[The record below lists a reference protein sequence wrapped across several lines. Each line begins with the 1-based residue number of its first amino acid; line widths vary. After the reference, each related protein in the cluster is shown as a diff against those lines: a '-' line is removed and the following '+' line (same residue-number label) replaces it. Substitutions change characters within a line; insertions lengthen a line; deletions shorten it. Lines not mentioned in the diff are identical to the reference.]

1 MLKKSL
7 LVNFLNHKNM
17 KVFDCVDYNKQLLK
31 ILQDLGIPVHLTCLL
46 RNLYAAKEQEL
57 ELDMEK
63 QTDFKLGN
71 EYVKAVY
78 CHPAYLSYMQ
88 STS

>member
-1 MLKKSL
+1 
-7 LVNFLNHKNM
+7 M
-17 KVFDCVDYNKQLLK
+17 KVFDCVDHNKQLLK

-63 QTDFKLGN
+63 QTGSK
-71 EYVKAVY
+71 
-78 CHPAYLSYMQ
+78 
-88 STS
+88 